1 MVLVGCGLSLS
12 EFKDSQLRS
21 AIKAG
26 SIEDV
31 KKAIANGANV
41 NAMAFRSYGA
51 LVSAPLDQAASRGHM
66 EIVQLLIA
74 KGADVNAQN
83 DYGETPLDYDAWYN
97 SETEIADLLRNHGG
111 KTRKELEAAD
121 K

>member
-1 MVLVGCGLSLS
+1 MKHLLLTTIAAVVLVGCGLSLS

-51 LVSAPLDQAASRGHM
+51 LVRAPLDQAAGGGRKD
-66 EIVQLLIA
+66 IVQLLIA
-74 KGADVNAQN
+74 KVRMLIRRLMKVALLCIVRLLMNTKILQN
-83 DYGETPLDYDAWYN
+83 C
-97 SETEIADLLRNHGG
+97 
-111 KTRKELEAAD
+111 
-121 K
+121 